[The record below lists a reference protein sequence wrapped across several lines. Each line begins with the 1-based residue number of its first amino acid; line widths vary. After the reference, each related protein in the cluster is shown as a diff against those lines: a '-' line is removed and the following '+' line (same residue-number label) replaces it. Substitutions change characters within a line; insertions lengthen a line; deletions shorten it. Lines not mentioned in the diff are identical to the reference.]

1 MNKQLLSAAAGIA
14 VIVCASSVSAAI
26 VDVKYT
32 GSVVGGTDF
41 GGIFGTPGAD
51 LSGAVF
57 AADFVFDTTK
67 GITSSPIYPNYNR
80 TYGGPVYSSWAA
92 SPALQWSVTI
102 NGKTSA
108 EMDGGY
114 GGQIMGASSYP
125 YEQNQQYQEAYSSN
139 GSFLYLGM
147 ANAFA
152 MTAGDIPAT
161 IDDPFTFN
169 LGPNDF
175 GYGLMSI
182 TDSTGATAEAGFLP
196 TTLTYTVD
204 SVPELSTWMMLV
216 LGFAGLGVAGYRS
229 RRSAVAPVL

>member
-1 MNKQLLSAAAGIA
+1 MARSSRRISYSTRRRESLL
-14 VIVCASSVSAAI
+14 
-26 VDVKYT
+26 
-32 GSVVGGTDF
+32 
-41 GGIFGTPGAD
+41 
-51 LSGAVF
+51 
-57 AADFVFDTTK
+57 
-67 GITSSPIYPNYNR
+67 PIYPNYNR

-102 NGKTSA
+102 DGKTSA

-161 IDDPFTFN
+161 IDEPFTFN
-169 LGPNDF
+169 LGPGDV
-175 GYGLMSI
+175 GYGLMSLR
-182 TDSTGATAEAGFLP
+182 SWHGRQKGAKYP
-196 TTLTYTVD
+196 TTSPSTVD
-204 SVPELSTWMMLV
+204 SVPESSTWMMMV

-229 RRSAVAPVL
+229 RRSAVATVL